1 MTKSRKATVVAVKSE
16 IARLCGLISKEWH
29 NATREDLKEACRSAE
44 EHLRDLTAKDRR
56 YALHVLHGACH
67 VRIAS
72 GPAAWCLAPEVAGDW
87 QRDVILVDMAMGDT
101 VGGFF
106 AG

>member
-1 MTKSRKATVVAVKSE
+1 MTKSRKATIAAVKSE
-16 IARLCGLISKEWH
+16 IARLTALINRNVAGTFAEQ
-29 NATREDLKEACRSAE
+29 EACRSAE

-87 QRDVILVDMAMGDT
+87 QRDVILVDMAMGNT